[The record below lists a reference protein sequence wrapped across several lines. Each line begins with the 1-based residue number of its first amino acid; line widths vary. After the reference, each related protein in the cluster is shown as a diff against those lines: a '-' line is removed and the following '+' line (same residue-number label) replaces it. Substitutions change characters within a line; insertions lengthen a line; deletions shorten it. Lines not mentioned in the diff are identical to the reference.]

1 MKRFFDSM
9 NGNLNEK
16 IIEDQKDNPIEKRN
30 LLSAE
35 KKLKK
40 KRESEDFKDKLLSGI
55 RPKSS
60 FGVRFK

>member
-40 KRESEDFKDKLLSGI
+40 KRESEDFKDKLLLGI

>member
-1 MKRFFDSM
+1 MKRFFDSL
-9 NGNLNEK
+9 NGNLNDK

-40 KRESEDFKDKLLSGI
+40 KRESEDFKDKLLLGY
-55 RPKSS
+55 RPKTS
-60 FGVRFK
+60 FRV